1 MLDAGYWIR
10 PPTRSWIL
18 DFARPPD
25 DGSWILD
32 PPAHPIL
39 EAGYWI
45 RPPARSWMLDTGS
58 ARPPLDFDSSGS
70 NIQHPASR
78 AQHPASSPE
87 LSPPGVRTFHQEDPE
102 MLEALAVLTLLFVGA
117 VVVGVL
123 VLLAGVLKFVF
134 KLALLPVV
142 LGLKALFF
150 LIAFVVALAVLGP
163 VVLIVGGLLLIP
175 LLILGGLVW
184 AGVAIVT

>member
-1 MLDAGYWIR
+1 M
-10 PPTRSWIL
+10 
-18 DFARPPD
+18 F
-25 DGSWILD
+25 
-32 PPAHPIL
+32 
-39 EAGYWI
+39 
-45 RPPARSWMLDTGS
+45 
-58 ARPPLDFDSSGS
+58 
-70 NIQHPASR
+70 
-78 AQHPASSPE
+78 
-87 LSPPGVRTFHQEDPE
+87 
-102 MLEALAVLTLLFVGA
+102 EALAIMMLFVVGA

-134 KLALLPVV
+134 KLALLPIV

-150 LIAFVVALAVLGP
+150 VIAFVVALAVLGP

>member
-1 MLDAGYWIR
+1 
-10 PPTRSWIL
+10 
-18 DFARPPD
+18 
-25 DGSWILD
+25 
-32 PPAHPIL
+32 
-39 EAGYWI
+39 
-45 RPPARSWMLDTGS
+45 
-58 ARPPLDFDSSGS
+58 
-70 NIQHPASR
+70 
-78 AQHPASSPE
+78 
-87 LSPPGVRTFHQEDPE
+87 VRTFDQEDPE
-102 MLEALAVLTLLFVGA
+102 MFEALAVLTLLFVGA

-150 LIAFVVALAVLGP
+150 VIAFVVALAVLGP